1 MIDRLRRRYEQLQ
14 GLLNTPMNQQGGLLG
29 NIGQGALLGS
39 AIYSQG
45 IQGKDPLAALFPA
58 ITQTA
63 ALQQYMTPKKK
74 ERKIVKGA
82 DGFNY
87 FADTGERVLPGVQ
100 AKPPTPE
107 DPNKVKRGQT
117 ENLQKLFTNNAI
129 VKDFNTATTQYN
141 KLLSSAKQKSAAG
154 DMSMI
159 FTYMKILDPTSVVRE
174 GEQATAKEAGA
185 VPDKVLNFYNKAVTG
200 QKLTATQR
208 ADFVSTGTKLY
219 DVNLKQ
225 FDAFKGSFEPSL
237 QEYNIDA
244 DKVFLSSDLRP
255 KQVKTEDGQI
265 IDSSKARIFDYDL
278 STCEII
284 YVLPNGQQFKLKK

>member
-14 GLLNTPMNQQGGLLG
+14 RLLNTPMNQQGGLLG

-107 DPNKVKRGQT
+107 DPNKFKRGQT

-278 STCEII
+278 STGEII

>member
-1 MIDRLRRRYEQLQ
+1 
-14 GLLNTPMNQQGGLLG
+14 
-29 NIGQGALLGS
+29 
-39 AIYSQG
+39 
-45 IQGKDPLAALFPA
+45 
-58 ITQTA
+58 
-63 ALQQYMTPKKK
+63 
-74 ERKIVKGA
+74 
-82 DGFNY
+82 
-87 FADTGERVLPGVQ
+87 
-100 AKPPTPE
+100 
-107 DPNKVKRGQT
+107 
-117 ENLQKLFTNNAI
+117 
-129 VKDFNTATTQYN
+129 
-141 KLLSSAKQKSAAG
+141 
-154 DMSMI
+154 MI

-278 STCEII
+278 STGEII

>member
-278 STCEII
+278 STGEII

>member
-225 FDAFKGSFEPSL
+225 FDAIKGSFEPSL

-278 STCEII
+278 STGEII

>member
-255 KQVKTEDGQI
+255 KQVKTKDGQI

-278 STCEII
+278 STGEII

>member
-14 GLLNTPMNQQGGLLG
+14 GLIDTSANQQGGLLG

-278 STCEII
+278 STGEII

>member
-107 DPNKVKRGQT
+107 DPNKIKRGQT

-200 QKLTATQR
+200 QKLTSTQR

-255 KQVKTEDGQI
+255 KQVKTEDGEI
-265 IDSSKARIFDYDL
+265 IDSSKARIYL
-278 STCEII
+278 M
-284 YVLPNGQQFKLKK
+284 VNNLN

>member
-129 VKDFNTATTQYN
+129 VKDFNTAPTQYN

-278 STCEII
+278 STGEII

>member
-14 GLLNTPMNQQGGLLG
+14 GLLNKPMNQPGGLLG

-174 GEQATAKEAGA
+174 GEQATAQSAGA
-185 VPDKVLNFYNKAVTG
+185 VPDRVWNAYNKALTG

-225 FDAFKGSFEPSL
+225 FDAFKSSFEPSL

-278 STCEII
+278 STGEII

>member
-129 VKDFNTATTQYN
+129 VKDFNTATTQYY

-278 STCEII
+278 STGEII

>member
-185 VPDKVLNFYNKAVTG
+185 VPDKVLN
-200 QKLTATQR
+200 ATVPG
-208 ADFVSTGTKLY
+208 A
-219 DVNLKQ
+219 
-225 FDAFKGSFEPSL
+225 
-237 QEYNIDA
+237 
-244 DKVFLSSDLRP
+244 
-255 KQVKTEDGQI
+255 
-265 IDSSKARIFDYDL
+265 
-278 STCEII
+278 
-284 YVLPNGQQFKLKK
+284 

>member
-1 MIDRLRRRYEQLQ
+1 MIDRLRKRYEDLQ
-14 GLLNTPMNQQGGLLG
+14 GLLNTPINQQNGLLG
-29 NIGQGALLGS
+29 NIPQAAILGS
-39 AIYSQG
+39 AIFGQG
-45 IQGKDPLAALFPA
+45 IQGKDPISALLPA
-58 ITQTA
+58 VAQTA
-63 ALQQYMTPKKK
+63 SIQKYLTPKAQKPFEAK
-74 ERKIVKGA
+74 DTKTGQNVFITNRQFSAEPGRYVPKGEDIAKI
-82 DGFNY
+82 
-87 FADTGERVLPGVQ
+87 Q
-100 AKPPTPE
+100 
-107 DPNKVKRGQT
+107 RGQT

-174 GEQATAKEAGA
+174 GEQATAQSAGA
-185 VPDKVLNFYNKAVTG
+185 VPDRVWNAYNKALTG
-200 QKLTATQR
+200 QKLTEKQR

-255 KQVKTEDGQI
+255 KQVKTADGEI

-278 STCEII
+278 STGEII
-284 YVLPNGQQFKLKK
+284 YVLPSGQQFKIKK